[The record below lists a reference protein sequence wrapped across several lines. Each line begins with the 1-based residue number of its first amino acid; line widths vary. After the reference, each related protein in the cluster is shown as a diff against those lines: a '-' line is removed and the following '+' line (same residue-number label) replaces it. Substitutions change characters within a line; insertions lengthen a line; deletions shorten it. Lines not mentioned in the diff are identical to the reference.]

1 MSKQPDDIRILH
13 TADWHLG
20 REFHG
25 ADLTEAHLHLF
36 DWLADEVERLEVDVI
51 VMAGDIYDRALP
63 PASSVELLN
72 RQLARLSELCEVV
85 LIAGNHDSMARLSH
99 GPLLK
104 PEIHLAAGP
113 EVVGRPI
120 EIPNGKPG
128 EDPDEDSGEPSGLLI
143 YPVPYLD
150 PGITAKDFDT
160 EARHQAVLAAAFD
173 RCREDLVGRGEGYR
187 TMAVAHAFVQGAE
200 ESESERTISIGTA
213 DRVPTGTLDGF
224 DYVALGHLHRP
235 QQVAPAMRYSGSP
248 IPLSYSEVDY
258 GPPKSVVIVDFPPTG
273 DPVVETVE
281 VPQHRKFER
290 ISGTLEDLLND
301 QRFED
306 CRESWLEVTVT
317 DETRP
322 DQPMDRLRTRFSNVM
337 SLRFSSPISSAEYRE
352 AEQLGE
358 LARVEPEELAARFVE
373 EVRGSG
379 PDDAERALFEE
390 AVRSKQ
396 AEEVAG

>member
-25 ADLTEAHLHLF
+25 ADLSEAHIHLF
-36 DWLADEVERLEVDVI
+36 DWLAEEVERLEVDVI

-72 RQLARLSELCEVV
+72 RELARLSELCEVV

-104 PEIHLAAGP
+104 PEIHLAAGA
-113 EVVGRPI
+113 EDVGRPI
-120 EIPNGKPG
+120 EIPYG
-128 EDPDEDSGEPSGLLI
+128 ESREEPSLLI

-150 PGITAKDFDT
+150 PGITASHFDT

-173 RCREDLVGRGEGYR
+173 RCREDLASRGEGHR
-187 TMAVAHAFVQGAE
+187 AMAVAHAFAQGAE
-200 ESESERTISIGTA
+200 ESESERTISIGDA
-213 DRVPTGTLDGF
+213 DRVPTSTLDGF

-248 IPLSYSEVDY
+248 IPLSYSEVGD
-258 GPPKSVVIVDFPPTG
+258 GPPKSVVIVDFPPSG
-273 DPVVETVE
+273 DPLIETVE
-281 VPQHRKFER
+281 VSQYRKFER
-290 ISGTLEDLLND
+290 ISGTLDELLND
-301 QRFED
+301 QRFDE

-317 DETRP
+317 DERRP

-337 SLRFSSPISSAEYRE
+337 SLRFSSPISTAEDRE
-352 AEQLGE
+352 AEQLGD
-358 LARVEPEELAARFVE
+358 LARDDPVELAARFVK

-379 PDDAERALFEE
+379 PDEAERDLLGD
-390 AVRSKQ
+390 AVRSRA
-396 AEEVAG
+396 AEEVTG